1 MKKVIK
7 CFNLCIGAFI
17 IVLLISNSLTSC
29 LSDKKQAQC
38 TILKPDKEINLI
50 INNLSIPVNVW
61 VTDVNKNYS
70 YSYAFSKKTISN
82 NELKGI
88 IQGYNFN
95 NQIPEE
101 VFNNVASCIFYTG
114 DSLKNNQ
121 LIINNEIFAALIY
134 SVSKNDELVTTVL
147 KNQNGKFYIIDEL
160 TSKTSSLT
168 TNDIYSINLLLKQ
181 NGINYSSSVELRS
194 FDRIYKRKVKN
205 ENFKL
210 NINRYQNK
218 PLLGLKSKLINN
230 NTLNKLVFSGG
241 GHDNCAR
248 PCATNVGTCSG
259 SGGSNACEPK
269 DPPSDPNGSCFWIG
283 CIQIVDQTLSENA
296 SKTQMQTLYD
306 FKDNYLSKSNFGTL
320 QIESYYY
327 VSSIIYDKIDLS
339 LAEETLNLISK
350 DVLPIINKLL
360 TNPSNNSEI
369 LISSDTKKR
378 FDSFLEKIQPLS
390 DDQTYQTILNEI
402 RENLTYVENMPTNQ
416 VDSEI
421 NKF

>member
-181 NGINYSSSVELRS
+181 NGINYSSSE
-194 FDRIYKRKVKN
+194 
-205 ENFKL
+205 
-210 NINRYQNK
+210 
-218 PLLGLKSKLINN
+218 
-230 NTLNKLVFSGG
+230 
-241 GHDNCAR
+241 
-248 PCATNVGTCSG
+248 
-259 SGGSNACEPK
+259 
-269 DPPSDPNGSCFWIG
+269 IG
-283 CIQIVDQTLSENA
+283 RAHV
-296 SKTQMQTLYD
+296 
-306 FKDNYLSKSNFGTL
+306 
-320 QIESYYY
+320 
-327 VSSIIYDKIDLS
+327 
-339 LAEETLNLISK
+339 
-350 DVLPIINKLL
+350 
-360 TNPSNNSEI
+360 
-369 LISSDTKKR
+369 
-378 FDSFLEKIQPLS
+378 
-390 DDQTYQTILNEI
+390 
-402 RENLTYVENMPTNQ
+402 
-416 VDSEI
+416 
-421 NKF
+421 